1 MCDGVERILR
11 KLGAQSRVTRNLIF
25 GLVLTVIKTR
35 RDYSCR
41 WSHME
46 SGSSSGA
53 HGVSQVQCTWR
64 FDART
69 NSRWWRI
76 FAKVEFV
83 RVVSNIIVQV
93 RLQLD
98 LESYCV

>member
-1 MCDGVERILR
+1 
-11 KLGAQSRVTRNLIF
+11 
-25 GLVLTVIKTR
+25 
-35 RDYSCR
+35 
-41 WSHME
+41 ME
-46 SGSSSGA
+46 SGSSSGV

-83 RVVSNIIVQV
+83 RIVSNIIVQV

-98 LESYCV
+98 LESYGV

>member
-1 MCDGVERILR
+1 M
-11 KLGAQSRVTRNLIF
+11 
-25 GLVLTVIKTR
+25 
-35 RDYSCR
+35 
-41 WSHME
+41 
-46 SGSSSGA
+46 
-53 HGVSQVQCTWR
+53 
-64 FDART
+64 T

-98 LESYCV
+98 LVLDCV

>member
-1 MCDGVERILR
+1 M
-11 KLGAQSRVTRNLIF
+11 
-25 GLVLTVIKTR
+25 LTVKKTR

-46 SGSSSGA
+46 SVSSRDA
-53 HGVSQVQCTWR
+53 HGISQVQCTWR
-64 FDART
+64 FYART

-76 FAKVEFV
+76 FAKMEFV
-83 RVVSNIIVQV
+83 RVVLNIIVQV

>member
-1 MCDGVERILR
+1 
-11 KLGAQSRVTRNLIF
+11 
-25 GLVLTVIKTR
+25 
-35 RDYSCR
+35 
-41 WSHME
+41 ME

-64 FDART
+64 FDAWM
-69 NSRWWRI
+69 NPRWWRI

-83 RVVSNIIVQV
+83 RIVSNIIVQV

-98 LESYCV
+98 LKSYGVWTGYGVVSK

>member
-1 MCDGVERILR
+1 MTA
-11 KLGAQSRVTRNLIF
+11 K
-25 GLVLTVIKTR
+25 KTR
-35 RDYSCR
+35 RDYNCK

-53 HGVSQVQCTWR
+53 HGLFPVQCTWR
-64 FDART
+64 FDAWM
-69 NSRWWRI
+69 NPRWWRI

-98 LESYCV
+98 FESYGV